1 MSLLGAKRTWPV
13 AVHMSAYDPKRTS
26 CHGAKA
32 STCLGLSIVVN
43 RRRRATCSGAVS
55 GQQGRRTIKSKV
67 RKAPTAP
74 ASTDHSA
81 EQFDRLKR
89 ERDEVRQQQAATA
102 EILRVIRASPTD
114 VQPVFETIVRSA
126 VSLCGS
132 LYANAFRFDGE
143 LLHFIASRNMRP
155 SDLSVIRKK
164 YPMRPDSSQVSGRV
178 VRTKS
183 VFCSR

>member
-1 MSLLGAKRTWPV
+1 
-13 AVHMSAYDPKRTS
+13 MSALALCGHLPWRESEDLPRIE
-26 CHGAKA
+26 H
-32 STCLGLSIVVN
+32 
-43 RRRRATCSGAVS
+43 RREPPEAGDMQRRGGSGH
-55 GQQGRRTIKSKV
+55 QGRRTTKPKV

-81 EQFDRLKR
+81 GQFDRLKR

-102 EILRVIRASPTD
+102 EILRAIRPSPTD

-155 SDLSVIRKK
+155 RD
-164 YPMRPDSSQVSGRV
+164 
-178 VRTKS
+178 
-183 VFCSR
+183 